1 MAGTPKKKRGVQR
14 RPRDPRNRHNL
25 HPNTGGRGGPPSD
38 PSPLQGGG
46 GNIGRLVLSVGGS
59 VCRGGS
65 LAAASASVAV
75 PPAFCA
81 TSQGGGARSV
91 IDLSS
96 PANADID
103 EDAGAA
109 AAYQTTAKNP
119 LVAMEAD
126 NANIDEDADAGAAAA
141 YWTTA
146 MNPLVAMEAMARED
160 GDDNNGEFSDAV
172 ERSAVAHRLKRNT
185 SSKDLL
191 FTPQQLKNILKS
203 LIENRTELLEF
214 AVRADSHRP
223 SSAVQLAPQLVAAL
237 PVLHKKKQQKESMA
251 DRITEIYFIW
261 REVARCPQVPNSLP
275 HVRTKLM
282 TVLEDF
288 TLSLVRVHTFCRA
301 ELEEERNTTKV
312 LMREDIW

>member
-1 MAGTPKKKRGVQR
+1 M
-14 RPRDPRNRHNL
+14 
-25 HPNTGGRGGPPSD
+25 
-38 PSPLQGGG
+38 
-46 GNIGRLVLSVGGS
+46 
-59 VCRGGS
+59 
-65 LAAASASVAV
+65 AAASASVAV
-75 PPAFCA
+75 PPAFCT

-96 PANADID
+96 PANADIN

-109 AAYQTTAKNP
+109 AAYRTTAKNP

-126 NANIDEDADAGAAAA
+126 NDDIDDDAEAGAAA

-185 SSKDLL
+185 SSKDLS
-191 FTPQQLKNILKS
+191 FTPQQLENILKS

-237 PVLHKKKQQKESMA
+237 PVKLHKK
-251 DRITEIYFIW
+251 
-261 REVARCPQVPNSLP
+261 NS
-275 HVRTKLM
+275 
-282 TVLEDF
+282 
-288 TLSLVRVHTFCRA
+288 
-301 ELEEERNTTKV
+301 
-312 LMREDIW
+312 